1 MAWLFP
7 FGAATFP
14 VGSFP
19 SRASWCGALD
29 MAGNA
34 WEWCSDWYDK
44 TYYANSPEA
53 DPAGPGTG
61 TSRLLRGGSWSD
73 YGVVND
79 CRSAYRIGD
88 GYGPFNTCTS
98 YGFRC
103 VRTP

>member
-61 TSRLLRGGSWSD
+61 TSRLLRGGSWYNLVS
-73 YGVVND
+73 N
-79 CRSAYRIGD
+79 CRSANRNNNYPVDTG
-88 GYGPFNTCTS
+88 S
-98 YGFRC
+98 YDGFRC